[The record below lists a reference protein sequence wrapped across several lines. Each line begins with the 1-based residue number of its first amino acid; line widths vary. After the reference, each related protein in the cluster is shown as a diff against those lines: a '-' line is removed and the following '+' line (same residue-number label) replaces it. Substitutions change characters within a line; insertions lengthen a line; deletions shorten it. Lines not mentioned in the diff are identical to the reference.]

1 MLKYEVSYDVKTFE
15 PFFKPG
21 SVAVIGASAK
31 TGTIG
36 NVILRNFLKHS
47 FRGESV
53 PGQPKI
59 QPYTES

>member
-15 PFFKPG
+15 PFFKPS

-36 NVILRNFLKHS
+36 NVILRNFLKRS
-47 FRGESV
+47 FRGKRTRST
-53 PGQPKI
+53 QNTAI
-59 QPYTES
+59 YRR